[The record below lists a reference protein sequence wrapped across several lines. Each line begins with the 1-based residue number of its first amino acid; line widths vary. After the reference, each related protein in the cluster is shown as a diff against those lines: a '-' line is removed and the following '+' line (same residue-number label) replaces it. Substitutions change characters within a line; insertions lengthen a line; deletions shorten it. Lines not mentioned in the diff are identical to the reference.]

1 MFQKIRRFEEFSKIK
16 VLAMR
21 NGLIIKIH
29 DVIYIYIYNIYICY
43 FINVNRFIFINNLH
57 IMTS

>member
-1 MFQKIRRFEEFSKIK
+1 MRRFDEFSKIK

-29 DVIYIYIYNIYICY
+29 DVIYIYY
-43 FINVNRFIFINNLH
+43 FINVNRFIYFH
-57 IMTS
+57 K